1 MNKEELL
8 KLLESLKLPKNEYYI
23 LGGGSLV
30 MFRNKRYYRRFGF
43 VRFGG
48 IVWNI
53 KKEVQPYWRY
63 EKWMWILSY
72 FRYDRS
78 CTK

>member
-8 KLLESLKLPKNEYYI
+8 KLLESLELPMKEYYI

-30 MFRNKRYYRRFGF
+30 MFRNKRYYRRFRF
-43 VRFGG
+43 VRFRG

-53 KKEVQPYWRY
+53 KK
-63 EKWMWILSY
+63 KI
-72 FRYDRS
+72 
-78 CTK
+78 

>member
-8 KLLESLKLPKNEYYI
+8 KLLESLELPRKEYYI

-30 MFRNKRYYRRFGF
+30 MFRNKRYYRTFRF
-43 VRFGG
+43 VRFMG

-53 KKEVQPYWRY
+53 KK
-63 EKWMWILSY
+63 KI
-72 FRYDRS
+72 
-78 CTK
+78 

>member
-8 KLLESLKLPKNEYYI
+8 KLLENLELPEKEYYI

-43 VRFGG
+43 VRFRG
-48 IVWNI
+48 IVWSI
-53 KKEVQPYWRY
+53 KKKVQPYWRD

-72 FRYDRS
+72 FGYDRS
-78 CTK
+78 CTE

>member
-8 KLLESLKLPKNEYYI
+8 KLLESLELTEKEYYT

-43 VRFGG
+43 VRFRG
-48 IVWNI
+48 IV
-53 KKEVQPYWRY
+53 
-63 EKWMWILSY
+63 
-72 FRYDRS
+72 
-78 CTK
+78 

>member
-8 KLLESLKLPKNEYYI
+8 KLLESLELPRKEYYI

-30 MFRNKRYYRRFGF
+30 MFRNKRYYRRFRF
-43 VRFGG
+43 VRFMG

-53 KKEVQPYWRY
+53 KKKVQSYWRY

-72 FRYDRS
+72 FGYVRS
-78 CTK
+78 RTE

>member
-8 KLLESLKLPKNEYYI
+8 KLLESLELPRKEYYI

-43 VRFGG
+43 MCFKR

-53 KKEVQPYWRY
+53 KKKVQPYWRY

-72 FRYDRS
+72 FGYDRS
-78 CTK
+78 RTE

>member
-8 KLLESLKLPKNEYYI
+8 KLLESIELPKKEYYI

-43 VRFGG
+43 VCFKR

-53 KKEVQPYWRY
+53 KKKVQPYWRY

-72 FRYDRS
+72 FGYDRS
-78 CTK
+78 RTE

>member
-8 KLLESLKLPKNEYYI
+8 KLLESLELPRKEYYI

-30 MFRNKRYYRRFGF
+30 MFRNKRYYMGFRFVCFRR
-43 VRFGG
+43 

-53 KKEVQPYWRY
+53 KK
-63 EKWMWILSY
+63 KI
-72 FRYDRS
+72 
-78 CTK
+78 